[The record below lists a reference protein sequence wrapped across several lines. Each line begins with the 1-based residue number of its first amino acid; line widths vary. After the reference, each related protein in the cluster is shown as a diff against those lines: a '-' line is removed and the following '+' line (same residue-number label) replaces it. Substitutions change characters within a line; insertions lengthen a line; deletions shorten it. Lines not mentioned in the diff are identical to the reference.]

1 MNCRGDLTKNV
12 SFLPVDDKPKQNS
25 GLDVELI
32 EENQRVTDS
41 FSPSALQVESLVQS
55 QKQEKHATLR
65 RSRSDIIYCFE
76 VQRNSDLTEETP
88 NVIVSFPPTTL
99 ETEASFRSQK
109 RGKHATLR
117 RTKSNANYGHRV
129 QRSSD
134 STEGNQKAM
143 ENFSSTALKVES
155 SVGSQKRENHAAPRR
170 SKSDTSYG
178 FEVKGDSGL
187 TKGNQKVMAS
197 FSPTAL
203 ESEESFR
210 SQTREKHA
218 ALQRSRSN
226 ASYRFGV
233 QRNSDSTEGNK
244 KAIENLSLTLLRVES
259 SDGSQKQEKHESL
272 RRSRSDTSYHFEVQR
287 DPDSTKA
294 ISPAALQVESPV
306 RFHIREKHATL
317 RRTRSDT
324 SSSFEVQRNSD
335 LTERVQKA
343 MGSFPPTSFEA
354 DASFR
359 PQKREIHPLLRR
371 SRSNAHYGY
380 DVQRNSNSTEGNQKP
395 MRSLSPAT
403 LQVKSSVR
411 SQKQE

>member
-76 VQRNSDLTEETP
+76 VQRNSDLTEENP
-88 NVIVSFPPTTL
+88 NVIVSFPPTAL

-129 QRSSD
+129 QRS
-134 STEGNQKAM
+134 
-143 ENFSSTALKVES
+143 
-155 SVGSQKRENHAAPRR
+155 
-170 SKSDTSYG
+170 
-178 FEVKGDSGL
+178 
-187 TKGNQKVMAS
+187 
-197 FSPTAL
+197 
-203 ESEESFR
+203 
-210 SQTREKHA
+210 
-218 ALQRSRSN
+218 
-226 ASYRFGV
+226 
-233 QRNSDSTEGNK
+233 SDSTEGNK

-272 RRSRSDTSYHFEVQR
+272 RRSRSDTSYRFEVQR